1 LSLFPALQNR
11 LLASLPASEMS
22 ALAPHL
28 SFIDLPQATVLFET
42 GDTIRQV
49 YFPHSGIVS
58 LLVNFASG
66 EMIETAM
73 VGRDSLVGGLA
84 ALNEPISLSKAV
96 VQVAGQASTMD
107 TAPLCQ
113 LAEQSVSFR
122 TTIIRHQQI
131 ILAQAQQSAACNAIH
146 DLAPRLCRLLLR
158 CHDLLESDDV
168 ALTQDFLAHMLG
180 VQRSSLT
187 SVANILQRA
196 GSIRCS
202 RGHIHIQDVATIKE
216 CACEC
221 YEAVRAQSR
230 RLMGSG
236 MRA

>member
-28 SFIDLPQATVLFET
+28 SFIDLPQETVLFET
-42 GDTIRQV
+42 GDTIRHV

-96 VQVAGQASTMD
+96 VQVAGYSS
-107 TAPLCQ
+107 PLPAC
-113 LAEQSVSFR
+113 R
-122 TTIIRHQQI
+122 TK
-131 ILAQAQQSAACNAIH
+131 
-146 DLAPRLCRLLLR
+146 RLLPR
-158 CHDLLESDDV
+158 HHHQTSTDHSCSGAAISCMQCHSRSRSPFV
-168 ALTQDFLAHMLG
+168 PAAFALSRF
-180 VQRSSLT
+180 
-187 SVANILQRA
+187 A
-196 GSIRCS
+196 GER
-202 RGHIHIQDVATIKE
+202 
-216 CACEC
+216 
-221 YEAVRAQSR
+221 
-230 RLMGSG
+230 
-236 MRA
+236 